1 MTARIVTVVTEQS
14 GTVVTAG
21 GASEFD
27 SKSKPIEQRPVI
39 ISTTPPSQN
48 IQQRLSLSTGSE
60 VVDSELTSTSK
71 PISQRPPAAFTQGG
85 LGSIAEE
92 GGIVEQRKTNRKT
105 GENKDTPIEQR
116 RFGTAD
122 IYEGGNKTTPVQQFI
137 LNRDATGDEPLE
149 QVAKIT
155 NEAEINQFD
164 FAELVFPPCN
174 SIKNPVN
181 TNILWR
187 VRDAGFTF
195 DINSIIFSI
204 DGLEVQDRS
213 EFTLDVLEG
222 GLQLNYNPP
231 SDFEFGTS
239 IFIRLDIQDTADPPN
254 RIVYNCVWFTVPDT
268 KAPII
273 SLASPTCDQGNID
286 TLAPV
291 VFDIL
296 DRGAGVD
303 LDSIVLSIEGINVCD
318 GITFDAITTVTSG
331 TGYRGTYSHPARPF
345 RYQSNITVAINAAD
359 LSDNPNSSFFVCS
372 FDVES
377 STEPKFIN
385 IAPPPCATFVDVLT
399 GLRFEVYGDVDGVD
413 ISTLDVRVDNKL
425 RKVTVQPRI
434 LRSE

>member
-1 MTARIVTVVTEQS
+1 MPARTVTVVTEQI
-14 GTVVTAG
+14 GTVTTEG
-21 GASEFD
+21 GSSELT
-27 SKSKPIEQRPVI
+27 SRSKPVEQHALTLT
-39 ISTTPPSQN
+39 TTPPSQS
-48 IQQRLSLSTGSE
+48 IQQQLTISTVEDGG
-60 VVDSELTSTSK
+60 DSIST
-71 PISQRPPAAFTQGG
+71 PVLQHANAAFPLGG
-85 LGSIAEE
+85 VDIGQ
-92 GGIVEQRKTNRKT
+92 IVEQKNIRRNATNV
-105 GENKDTPIEQR
+105 DTPIEQR
-116 RFGTAD
+116 VFGTAD
-122 IYEGGNKTTPVQQFI
+122 VNGGPDCVPVQQFI
-137 LNRDATGDEPLE
+137 LSRDTTGAEPME
-149 QVAKIT
+149 QVAKIN
-155 NEAEINQFD
+155 NEVEVNQFD
-164 FAELVFPPCN
+164 FAELIFPPCA
-174 SIKNPVN
+174 SVKNPVN
-181 TNILWR
+181 TDILWR
-187 VRDAGFTF
+187 VRDADFTF
-195 DINSIIFSI
+195 DTNSIIFSI